1 MIILKPKG
9 GLISESL
16 SLFLLQKKVQNPF
29 PEYYP
34 TKENML
40 RLSDLAIFCFEE
52 SSQSKKLLE
61 PPIVF

>member
-52 SSQSKKLLE
+52 SSQS
-61 PPIVF
+61 